1 MMVSKQNSLLIQIRQ
16 LTKSF
21 AEAKQRLIVLDKI
34 QLDIHAGEFVAL
46 LGASGS
52 GKSTLLNIISGIELA
67 DQGQILV
74 QDEDILKF
82 SEEQFTL
89 FRRQEIGFIFQFFNL
104 LPTLSAIENVMLPVE
119 LAGNPYREAQQ
130 KAQKLLDAV
139 GLGERADTLPDRLSG
154 GEQQRIAI
162 ARALVHEPSLVL
174 ADEPTGNLD
183 EDTGQRVM
191 ELLDQLIRSQGKTLI
206 MATHSREIAQRAD
219 RVFQLRDAGLEPID
233 LAQNE

>member
-1 MMVSKQNSLLIQIRQ
+1 MTVSKQNSPLIQIQQ

-21 AEAKQRLIVLDKI
+21 AEAKQRLIVLDNI
-34 QLDIHAGEFVAL
+34 QIDIHAGEFVAL

-74 QDEDILKF
+74 QDQDILKF
-82 SEEQFTL
+82 SEEQLTL

-104 LPTLSAIENVMLPVE
+104 LPTLSALENVMLPVE

-130 KAQKLLDAV
+130 KAQRLLDAV
-139 GLGERADTLPDRLSG
+139 GLGDRADTLPDRLSG

-219 RVFQLRDAGLEPID
+219 RVFRLRDAALEPIN

>member
-1 MMVSKQNSLLIQIRQ
+1 MTVSKQNSPLIQIRQ

-21 AEAKQRLIVLDKI
+21 AEAKQRLIVLDNI

-74 QDEDILKF
+74 QDQDILKF
-82 SEEQFTL
+82 SEEQLTL

-104 LPTLSAIENVMLPVE
+104 LPTLSALENVMLPVE

-130 KAQKLLDAV
+130 KAQSLLDAV
-139 GLGERADTLPDRLSG
+139 GLGDRADTLPDRLSG

-219 RVFQLRDAGLEPID
+219 RVFRLRDAALEPID

>member
-1 MMVSKQNSLLIQIRQ
+1 MTVSKQNSPLIQIRQ

-21 AEAKQRLIVLDKI
+21 AEAKQRLIVLDNI
-34 QLDIHAGEFVAL
+34 QLEIHAGEFVAL

-74 QDEDILKF
+74 QDQDILKF
-82 SEEQFTL
+82 SEEQLTL

-104 LPTLSAIENVMLPVE
+104 LPTLSALENVMLPVE

-130 KAQKLLDAV
+130 KAQSLLDAV
-139 GLGERADTLPDRLSG
+139 GLGDRADTLPDRLSG

-219 RVFQLRDAGLEPID
+219 RVFRLRDAALEPID